1 MMIEINKLAKSYN
14 GTRALRGINLRVEQG
29 EIFGLLGPN
38 GAGKTTT
45 IRLLTGQL
53 KPDSGQARIFGRDV
67 FKDREKI
74 LKNLGVVPE
83 ETNLYER
90 LTILQNLK
98 FFCRLY
104 QVDYARISEYL
115 EMVGL
120 LQEQDRQVK
129 DLSQGMKQKVLLI
142 RPLLHDPE
150 ILFLD
155 EPTSGLDPG
164 SASVI
169 HRILQDLNR
178 QGMTVLLTSHNMEEV
193 DKLCHRVAFLNQ
205 GQLVEQGIPRDL
217 KLQHSRQQIRVVF
230 QEQEEINEDLLELQG
245 KESAEF
251 IAGLIAEGRL
261 KAIHSQEPTLADIFV
276 EITGRELD

>member
-1 MMIEINKLAKSYN
+1 MMIEINNLTKSYN
-14 GTRALRGINLRVEQG
+14 GIRALREINLRVEPG

-53 KPDSGQARIFGRDV
+53 RPDTGQARIFDRDV
-67 FKDREKI
+67 FMDKEEI

-83 ETNLYER
+83 EANLYER

-104 QVDYARISEYL
+104 QVDYTRIPEYL

-129 DLSQGMKQKVLLI
+129 NLSRGMKQKVLLI
-142 RPLLHDPE
+142 RALLHDPE
-150 ILFLD
+150 VLFLD

-178 QGMTVLLTSHNMEEV
+178 EGMTVLLTSHNMEEV

-217 KLQHSRQQIRVVF
+217 KLRHSRQQIRVVF
-230 QEQEEINEDLLELQG
+230 QEQEEVIEELLDLKG
-245 KESAEF
+245 KESAEI
-251 IAGLIAEGRL
+251 IASLIAEGRL

>member
-1 MMIEINKLAKSYN
+1 MMIEINNLTKSFNSTLA
-14 GTRALRGINLRVEQG
+14 LQGISLRVEPG

-53 KPDSGQARIFGRDV
+53 RPDTGQAKIFSRDV
-67 FKDREKI
+67 FQDRREI

-83 ETNLYER
+83 EANLYER

-98 FFCRLY
+98 FYCRLY
-104 QVDYARISEYL
+104 QVDYSRIQEYL

-120 LQEQDRQVK
+120 LHEQNRQIK
-129 DLSQGMKQKVLLI
+129 NLSRGMKQKVLLI
-142 RPLLHDPE
+142 RALLHDPE
-150 ILFLD
+150 VLFLD

-178 QGMTVLLTSHNMEEV
+178 EGMTVLLTSHNMEEV

-205 GQLVEQGIPRDL
+205 GQLVEQGIPRAL
-217 KLQHSRQQIRVVF
+217 KLRHSRQQIKVVF
-230 QEQEEINEDLLELQG
+230 QEQEEIKEELLDLQG
-245 KESAEF
+245 RESAEI

>member
-1 MMIEINKLAKSYN
+1 MMIEIDSLSKSYN
-14 GTRALRGINLRVEQG
+14 GVRALKGINLKVESG

-53 KPDSGQARIFGRDV
+53 RPDSGGAKIFSRDV
-67 FKDREKI
+67 FQEREEI

-104 QVDYARISEYL
+104 QVDYARIEEYL

-120 LQEQDRQVK
+120 LAEQDRQVK
-129 DLSQGMKQKVLLI
+129 NLSRGMKQKVLLI
-142 RPLLHDPE
+142 RALLHDPE
-150 ILFLD
+150 VLFLD

-178 QGMTVLLTSHNMEEV
+178 EGMTVLLTSHNMEEV

-217 KLQHSRQQIRVVF
+217 KLRHSRQQIRIVY
-230 QEQEEINEDLLELQG
+230 QEQEKIREELLDIQG

-251 IAGLIAEGRL
+251 IADLITEGRL
-261 KAIHSQEPTLADIFV
+261 QAIHSQEPTLADIFV

>member
-230 QEQEEINEDLLELQG
+230 QEQEEINEDFLELQG